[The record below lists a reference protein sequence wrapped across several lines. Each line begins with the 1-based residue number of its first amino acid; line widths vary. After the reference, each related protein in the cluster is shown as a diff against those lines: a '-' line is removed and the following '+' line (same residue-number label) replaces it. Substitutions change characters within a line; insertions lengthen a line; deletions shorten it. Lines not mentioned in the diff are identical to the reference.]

1 MSARKYAPRKSPA
14 GDPYL
19 RLLAA
24 VALRTAR
31 DLQLAN
37 PRLRRQALAFFDN
50 EGIALTAALVGVSPA
65 RIRQKVQQ
73 AVTNE

>member
-1 MSARKYAPRKSPA
+1 MPRKYAPRAAPT
-14 GDPYL
+14 GDPYV

-24 VALRTAR
+24 VALRTTR
-31 DLQLAN
+31 DLQLSN